1 MISIGEFALS
11 TGLSVK
17 ALRFYDER
25 GLLSGGGMLDD
36 GPSASADAVRFR
48 TAERAG
54 WVAVV
59 EQRLALPVD
68 GELPEGFAVPGLR
81 IASGVL
87 PRREEAAVTVRVLD

>member
-1 MISIGEFALS
+1 MDTSKPVGAM
-11 TGLSVK
+11 K
-17 ALRFYDER
+17 
-25 GLLSGGGMLDD
+25 
-36 GPSASADAVRFR
+36 DAVESAIEKVGDAL
-48 TAERAG
+48 TPQVPG
-54 WVAVV
+54 SPGVV